1 MKASVWVAPVATLVL
16 FFGSMGVASLTGS
29 WVTGG
34 REQVVATAQLSVDD
48 VKGWMTIQ
56 QAADGLGLPAGT
68 IIGLID
74 PGGQAGLTAAT
85 AFKDVEAVVP
95 GFTLSGLREQLR
107 AVLAGGPAAP
117 SPTR

>member
-1 MKASVWVAPVATLVL
+1 MKTSVWVAPVATLVI

-34 REQVVATAQLSVDD
+34 REQVVAAAQLSVDD

-56 QAADGLGLPAGT
+56 QAADGLGVPVAT

-74 PGGQAGLTAAT
+74 PGNQAGLTPAT
-85 AFKDVEAVVP
+85 AFKDIEAVVP
-95 GFTLSGLREQLR
+95 EFSLSGLRERLR
-107 AVLAGGPAAP
+107 AVLAAGPVPA

>member
-1 MKASVWVAPVATLVL
+1 MKTTVWVAPVATLVI

-34 REQVVATAQLSVDD
+34 REQVIATAQLSVDD

-56 QAADGLGLPAGT
+56 QAADGLGLPGGT

-74 PGGQAGLTAAT
+74 PGNQAGLTPAT
-85 AFKDVEAVVP
+85 AFKDVETVVP

-107 AVLAGGPAAP
+107 TSLSAAP
-117 SPTR
+117 VAASPKR